1 MDDEGKPCSFLF
13 VLYACVGKLW
23 QTLGRVIIFIIT
35 FLLLLAD
42 VLYYYSYLP
51 FGSILRAI
59 IFFW

>member
-1 MDDEGKPCSFLF
+1 MDGEGKPCSFLI

-23 QTLGRVIIFIIT
+23 QKMGRVIIIIII
-35 FLLLLAD
+35 FLLLAD